1 MSQYPYREASYRST
15 AHVDFEP
22 PAWWAPHSSETH
34 LLRETRATIG
44 GMQDADFMTWLDDRG
59 REGETLTFAGL
70 WRKAL
75 AVSRKMVDDWGV
87 ETGDRVL
94 LCYLPGM
101 AFMVAFWGCL
111 RLRVVAVPVYPPD
124 PNKLALGLKK
134 LDLVKQSCGSS
145 LCLTEKALDQMR
157 IALSL
162 THRWPPGLV
171 WKRTDRELKFKDA
184 SDPDVPLL
192 DDAVAFLQYTSG
204 STGDP
209 KGVMLTFANVESGV
223 LHSCD
228 GVDANARRSGTTS
241 TRCTCPRSATTWP
254 RGGSRPA
261 SASRACPGCPSSTT
275 RASCCASSVP
285 SSRAT
290 AW

>member
-44 GMQDADFMTWLDDRG
+44 RMQDADFMTWLDDRG

-124 PNKLALGLKK
+124 PNKLALGLRK

-209 KGVMLTFANVESGV
+209 KGVMLTFANVRAELES
-223 LHSCD
+223 
-228 GVDANARRSGTTS
+228 S
-241 TRCTCPRSATTWP
+241 TRLQCAQFRRKHFGC
-254 RGGSRPA
+254 
-261 SASRACPGCPSSTT
+261 ASRT
-275 RASCCASSVP
+275 
-285 SSRAT
+285 
-290 AW
+290 